1 MSLINVTNIKVG
13 NNVCS
18 IKLPLSFQIEFEC
31 LEDLK
36 HDVEWKIIY
45 ITSDGSGYL
54 NTNVTKSTDKSEL
67 GTDNSVNEELKG
79 ENTKNQE
86 MDQLQD
92 YLKSPNEGEIVLD
105 AVCMGPVRRGILQFE
120 FRVNPP
126 NFARLRPDCILGMQ
140 AILITGSY
148 CDQEF
153 IRIGYYTNNTYDEDS
168 LRENPPDVPIL
179 DKVIRCII
187 DQPRV
192 TRFPIKWDNDDL
204 VDFEGNKLNFVSE
217 DSNDNSEDTDDD
229 PDESNDSS
237 DESKVD
243 SDDEGIDDDTTYLT
257 EESNDELEMKGD
269 ETNRDESDD
278 YEQEETAREEQENAE
293 STEEHHTSS
302 ANDATVD
309 DTKTLNTKS
318 TKEQKYKHVATNKDE
333 YDEEEDEEEHTRR
346 QDSVGYSG
354 TSDEHTASKKYAT
367 SDEHTNQ
374 EKHKRV
380 AEEDFNTEGSKRQRV

>member
-45 ITSDGSGYL
+45 ITSDGSGYI
-54 NTNVTKSTDKSEL
+54 NTSATKSTEKSES
-67 GTDNSVNEELKG
+67 GTDNAVKEELKE
-79 ENTKNQE
+79 ENTKTKDG
-86 MDQLQD
+86 DQMED

-126 NFARLRPDCILGMQ
+126 NFNRLSPDCILGMQ

-148 CDQEF
+148 CEQEF

-204 VDFEGNKLNFVSE
+204 VDFEGNKLNFFSE
-217 DSNDNSEDTDDD
+217 ESNDNSEGSADD
-229 PDESNDSS
+229 PDESNDNS

-243 SDDEGIDDDTTYLT
+243 SDDEGMDDDTTYLT
-257 EESNDELEMKGD
+257 EESNEDLELKGD

-278 YEQEETAREEQENAE
+278 YEEEETAREEQEDVE
-293 STEEHHTSS
+293 STKEHQTSS
-302 ANDATVD
+302 ANDTTVEESE
-309 DTKTLNTKS
+309 TVKTKS
-318 TKEQKYKHVATNKDE
+318 TEEQKYEHVSANRDE
-333 YDEEEDEEEHTRR
+333 DYDEEVEYTRR
-346 QDSVGYSG
+346 QDSVGYR
-354 TSDEHTASKKYAT
+354 AT
-367 SDEHTNQ
+367 SDERTNAKKYASADEHTSP

-380 AEEDFNTEGSKRQRV
+380 DEEFLSTEQGAKRQRA

>member
-18 IKLPLSFQIEFEC
+18 IKSPLSFQIEFEC

-54 NTNVTKSTDKSEL
+54 NTNATKSTEKSES
-67 GTDNSVNEELKG
+67 GTDNPVNEESKE

-86 MDQLQD
+86 LDQLED

-126 NFARLRPDCILGMQ
+126 NFNRLRPDSVLGMQ

-148 CDQEF
+148 CEQEF

-204 VDFEGNKLNFVSE
+204 VDFEGNKLNFFSE
-217 DSNDNSEDTDDD
+217 DSNENSEDSDDDPDDSNDNS
-229 PDESNDSS
+229 
-237 DESKVD
+237 DESKID
-243 SDDEGIDDDTTYLT
+243 SDGEGIDDDTTYLT
-257 EESNDELEMKGD
+257 DESNDDLELKGD

-278 YEQEETAREEQENAE
+278 DFEQEETAREEQEDVE
-293 STEEHHTSS
+293 STKEHHTSS
-302 ANDATVD
+302 PQDTTVYD
-309 DTKTLNTKS
+309 TKS
-318 TKEQKYKHVATNKDE
+318 TKDQKYKHSVTNKDE
-333 YDEEEDEEEHTRR
+333 YDEEDEEEHTRR
-346 QDSVGYSG
+346 QESVGYSS
-354 TSDEHTASKKYAT
+354 TSDEHTDVKKYTAV
-367 SDEHTNQ
+367 DECTYP

-380 AEEDFNTEGSKRQRV
+380 GGEDFITEQVAKRQRA